1 MMSGGVHL
9 SMCLLS
15 ICNVFFLGKYLFRSS
30 AQFLIGLFF
39 GEGYNPEEKENP
51 GGELTLTF

>member
-9 SMCLLS
+9 FMCLLS
-15 ICNVFFLGKYLFRSS
+15 IRNVFFWGKYLFRSS
-30 AQFLIGLFF
+30 AQFSIGLFF